1 MSEDIDYLWKANQ
14 KALDLTDEQVEMMK
28 KDPKA
33 VKMIKH
39 SADLYNKK
47 LVAEVVKTKNCAC
60 HKVGDKIVFR
70 VAGGMIKE
78 ESCENPCLFAIGP
91 LATLGYIIFE
101 RVASGLETSELMIDS
116 IKCMDVGLENGGV
129 GEILMKIRVE

>member
-1 MSEDIDYLWKANQ
+1 MSKDLEYLWKANQ
-14 KALDLTDEQVEMMK
+14 KALGLTDEQVEMMK

-33 VKMIKH
+33 VKMIQH
-39 SADLYNKK
+39 SPELYNKK
-47 LVAEVVKTKNCAC
+47 IVAEVVKAKNCAC

-78 ESCENPCLFAIGP
+78 ESCEKPCLFAIGP
-91 LATLGYIIFE
+91 LATLGYIIFD
-101 RVASGLETSELMIDS
+101 RVASGCDTSNLMIDS